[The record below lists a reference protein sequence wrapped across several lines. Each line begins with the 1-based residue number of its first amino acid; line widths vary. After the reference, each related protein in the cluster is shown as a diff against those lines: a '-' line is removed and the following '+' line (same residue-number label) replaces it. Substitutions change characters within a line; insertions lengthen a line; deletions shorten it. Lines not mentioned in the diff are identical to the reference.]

1 MRDHIGH
8 LERALNLRHP
18 EEPKSLAEVFGRVPV
33 DA

>member
-18 EEPKSLAEVFGRVPV
+18 EVPKSLAEVFTRAGGL
-33 DA
+33 